1 MNSLGFQLIL
11 LFLVSNV
18 KLSSTKELAKS
29 SQAATGW
36 SASRIE
42 ESSAESYSEESFT
55 GENEDADTS
64 RDQQQTAKQTPV
76 NCDRVD
82 SEFFRYLLK
91 RYNKDNQQ
99 TGRTE
104 RLCSNLEYAAT
115 HCHRPTE
122 NLVSSLIQKSDY
134 LDEDDFNFSQ
144 GIIRLCPLLLF
155 KIQDQTCPPKL
166 TDLRPA
172 HDHPRPSAKYV
183 WMFTLLFVTI
193 ISFCSL
199 IGVVVMPFADSN
211 SDSYKDAF
219 NLFEGL
225 AVGSL
230 VASSLFHL
238 LPQAFNLTN
247 KNDDYLV
254 KAMLIFGGI
263 YLFFWSEILMK
274 LVAEMKKRKKKKSI
288 SQANLQL
295 LEDEM
300 RINKLLSQS
309 SQIVEVNGKGNLS
322 RLNSLNENDIRL
334 ENRLENKLENRLEN
348 RLADDK
354 LVVDGKEDKAER
366 VVKSVK
372 IEKGDDTGEQLHLST
387 RDHRAGSLI
396 TFVFCFSRNLEP
408 QQIATVAWM
417 IIFGGKELHLSTR
430 DYRP

>member
-1 MNSLGFQLIL
+1 MNSLAVKLIL
-11 LFLVSNV
+11 LLLVLFST
-18 KLSSTKELAKS
+18 KLSQTKELETS
-29 SQAATGW
+29 SEAAESAPSRTDSESSDYSAAGHDQAALSPT
-36 SASRIE
+36 AS
-42 ESSAESYSEESFT
+42 ES
-55 GENEDADTS
+55 
-64 RDQQQTAKQTPV
+64 QQTQKPV

-99 TGRTE
+99 TGRTK

-115 HCHRPTE
+115 HCHRPNE

-134 LDEDDFNFSQ
+134 LNEDDFNFSQ
-144 GIIRLCPLLLF
+144 GIVRLCPLLLF

-166 TDLRPA
+166 ANPQMP
-172 HDHPRPSAKYV
+172 HDHPRPNPKYV
-183 WMFTLLFVTI
+183 WSFTLLFVTI

-247 KNDDYLV
+247 KNDDYLL

-263 YLFFWSEILMK
+263 YIFFWIDLLMK
-274 LVAEMKKRKKKKSI
+274 LVAELRKRRKKKSI

-309 SQIVEVNGKGNLS
+309 SQVVEANGKSSLAGLS
-322 RLNSLNENDIRL
+322 GSTDGDRCSE
-334 ENRLENKLENRLEN
+334 
-348 RLADDK
+348 LA
-354 LVVDGKEDKAER
+354 VVRDETGSKEDEGEKVEK
-366 VVKSVK
+366 VVKNVK
-372 IEKGDDTGEQLHLST
+372 IEKGDRSD
-387 RDHRAGSLI
+387 DAGK
-396 TFVFCFSRNLEP
+396 TSRCGP
-408 QQIATVAWM
+408 I
-417 IIFGGKELHLSTR
+417 SR
-430 DYRP
+430 Y

>member
-1 MNSLGFQLIL
+1 MNSLAFIL
-11 LFLVSNV
+11 LLLV
-18 KLSSTKELAKS
+18 LSSTKLSLTNELES
-29 SQAATGW
+29 IQSQTSPVNAPESVAT
-36 SASRIE
+36 SESRVD
-42 ESSAESYSEESFT
+42 SEANAPAN
-55 GENEDADTS
+55 ENDPATKA
-64 RDQQQTAKQTPV
+64 QQTQQPV

-99 TGRTE
+99 TGRTK

-115 HCHRPTE
+115 HCHRPNE
-122 NLVSSLIQKSDY
+122 NLVSSLIQKSDF

-144 GIIRLCPLLLF
+144 GIVRLCPLLLF

-166 TDLRPA
+166 ASLQSP
-172 HDHPRPSAKYV
+172 HDHPRPSPKYV
-183 WMFTLLFVTI
+183 WLFTLLFVTI

-247 KNDDYLV
+247 KNDDSYLT

-263 YLFFWSEILMK
+263 YLFFWADIVMK
-274 LVAEMKKRKKKKSI
+274 LVAEFKKRKKKRSI
-288 SQANLQL
+288 SQANMQL

-309 SQIVEVNGKGNLS
+309 SQTVEVNGKICMGDLS
-322 RLNSLNENDIRL
+322 DSNDTTDRPT
-334 ENRLENKLENRLEN
+334 NA
-348 RLADDK
+348 ADQSSE
-354 LVVDGKEDKAER
+354 LVVVQKEEAKNK
-366 VVKSVK
+366 VVKNVK
-372 IEKGDDTGEQLHLST
+372 IEKDGRSSDD
-387 RDHRAGSLI
+387 AGKVRRYGFLGTQNLI
-396 TFVFCFSRNLEP
+396 CCICFFFFV
-408 QQIATVAWM
+408 
-417 IIFGGKELHLSTR
+417 
-430 DYRP
+430 